1 MQYEITFPRV
11 DGYAQAIRNR
21 IVVDWRTVA
30 PLVID
35 PMQIP
40 PEVEM
45 KASLPNNRGRASLT
59 GPGRLEN
66 VTLNPY
72 RSGRRLQELI
82 FDLAGALT
90 RDYVAQRTCE
100 VPAHVLF
107 PQIVAI
113 VDRYVREKV
122 KPVAPADQR
131 DAFLSPYYGWV
142 IERLIEAIRPDTGA
156 GEVAEIPRYEAN
168 RAAGSTA
175 DVDFWTS
182 KDVRDVVHCHL
193 NYAVADTLRWEQSAM
208 YHLDRHALVD
218 AWVKNAGLYFAIPYL
233 HNGHMHEYFP
243 DFVVRLKTDPMLH
256 LILETKGHGDP
267 LEEVKTAAAHRWVN
281 AVNAE
286 GNYGRWQY
294 AIVHRVGDIDKVLN
308 TLS

>member
-1 MQYEITFPRV
+1 
-11 DGYAQAIRNR
+11 
-21 IVVDWRTVA
+21 VDWQTVA

-82 FDLAGALT
+82 FDLAAALT
-90 RDYVAQRTCE
+90 RDYASQPTCD
-100 VPAHVLF
+100 VPAHALF

-113 VDRYVREKV
+113 VDRYVRDKV
-122 KPVAPADQR
+122 KPVAPADKR

-142 IERLIEAIRPDTGA
+142 IERLISAMRSDTGA
-156 GEVAEIPRYEAN
+156 REVAEIPRYEAN

-182 KDVRDVVHCHL
+182 KEVREVVHCHL
-193 NYAVADTLRWEQSAM
+193 NYAVADTLRWEQSAA
-208 YHLDRHALVD
+208 YYLDRHRLVD
-218 AWVKNAGLYFAIPYL
+218 AFVKNAGLYFTIPYL
-233 HNGHMHEYFP
+233 HNGQMHDYVP
-243 DFVVRLKTDPMLH
+243 DFLARLKTEPALN
-256 LILETKGHGDP
+256 LILETKGYDQ

-286 GNYGRWQY
+286 GNYGQWRY
-294 AIVHRVGDIDKVLN
+294 EIVHKVGDIDLLLN
-308 TLS
+308 KLTSG